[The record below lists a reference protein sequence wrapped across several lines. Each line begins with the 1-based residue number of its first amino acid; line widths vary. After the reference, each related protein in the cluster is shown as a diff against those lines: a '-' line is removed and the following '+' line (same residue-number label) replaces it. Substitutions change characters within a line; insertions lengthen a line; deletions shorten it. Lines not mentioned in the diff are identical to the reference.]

1 MPCVE
6 VKSVHMTNLGSG
18 PKLAPLFF
26 SFILFICLV
35 YMALKIFT
43 EVVGQFH
50 FCLKFDKKTSHFT

>member
-26 SFILFICLV
+26 TFILFICLV

-50 FCLKFDKKTSHFT
+50 FCLKFDE